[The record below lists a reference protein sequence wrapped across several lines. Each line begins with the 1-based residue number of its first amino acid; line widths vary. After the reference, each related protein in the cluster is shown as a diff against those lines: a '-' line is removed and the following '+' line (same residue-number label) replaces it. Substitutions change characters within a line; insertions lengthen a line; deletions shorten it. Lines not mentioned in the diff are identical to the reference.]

1 MSLLK
6 KLFGGKNQ
14 PMSWRDFTLHYT
26 KQCQQQLDIQP
37 EIEWGDDLENTTVHL
52 VLPNGTQAA
61 SYLGNFYRQYQ
72 QQPDNLDN
80 IIQQAMASLRDMGRD
95 NDNSSQDVLAS
106 QILPVLKNTEWLSTT
121 RAQFT
126 GTDATLE
133 NVLIAESWVGDLV
146 ISYVVDNDASM
157 AFLSPDERDA
167 IGISN
172 NEALFEL
179 ACDNLKNYAES
190 RVEAYRLSDT
200 AGLYQITLDNTYD
213 ASLIFFASTLVSQV
227 FSLPLQGDLI
237 VAVPARN
244 AFLVCA
250 ADDAAAIAAMQ
261 QQMAAINTEGAYL
274 VSDLLYRLKE
284 GQLSLWQTH

>member
-52 VLPNGTQAA
+52 VLPNGTKAA

-95 NDNSSQDVLAS
+95 DDNSSQDVLAS

-167 IGISN
+167 LGIN
-172 NEALFEL
+172 NQALFDL
-179 ACDNLKNYAES
+179 ACNNLQGYAES
-190 RVEAYRLSDT
+190 RVEAFRLSDS

-213 ASLIFFASTLVSQV
+213 ASLIFFTSALVFQV
-227 FSLPLQGDLI
+227 FSLPLQGDLL

-244 AFLVCA
+244 AFLICA
-250 ADDAAAIAAMQ
+250 ADDAAAITAMQ
-261 QQMAAINTEGAYL
+261 QQMAAINAEGAYL
-274 VSDLLYRLKE
+274 VSNLLYRLKE